1 MTPGNDGGG
10 WRGSSPTNTPTES
23 TIMAIAVIRLVFQ
36 HVQTK
41 KPFADQ
47 AVSWVEVFKDITW
60 TEDVRNEVYVVSCLI
75 I

>member
-10 WRGSSPTNTPTES
+10 WRGSSPTNTPAES
-23 TIMAIAVIRLVFQ
+23 TIMAIAVISVRLVFQ

-47 AVSWVEVFKDITW
+47 AFS
-60 TEDVRNEVYVVSCLI
+60 
-75 I
+75 